1 MCARWPEP
9 GVHLI
14 ERPPRRLDRKG
25 SDHPLRQPVEIG
37 SRAQRLPAVG
47 LGVVMAGKEEDD
59 IQVRRGRQR
68 AATQPPQPQYDEPAA
83 IHLAVDRFELRRRR
97 LREREDRGFGEAAVP
112 GGDLQRRS
120 EEHTSE
126 LQSLMRISYAV
137 FCLKKKT

>member
-1 MCARWPEP
+1 MR
-9 GVHLI
+9 I
-14 ERPPRRLDRKG
+14 
-25 SDHPLRQPVEIG
+25 SDWSSDVCSSDL
-37 SRAQRLPAVG
+37 VG

-83 IHLAVDRFELRRRR
+83 IDLAVDRFELRRRR

-112 GGDLQRRS
+112 GGDRS

-137 FCLKKKT
+137 FCLKKKTKIIQ

>member
-68 AATQPPQPQYDEPAA
+68 AATQPPPPQSDE
-83 IHLAVDRFELRRRR
+83 RS
-97 LREREDRGFGEAAVP
+97 EDRTVGNEGVSTGKNWWLAYP
-112 GGDLQRRS
+112 
-120 EEHTSE
+120 
-126 LQSLMRISYAV
+126 
-137 FCLKKKT
+137 